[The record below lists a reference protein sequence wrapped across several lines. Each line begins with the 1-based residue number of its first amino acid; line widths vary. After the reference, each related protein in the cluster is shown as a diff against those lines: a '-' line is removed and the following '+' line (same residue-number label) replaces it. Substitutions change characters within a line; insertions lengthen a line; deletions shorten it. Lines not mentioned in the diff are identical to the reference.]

1 MEDRKTTLEP
11 YHETASDE
19 ENQRESESDNSVFFH
34 AKLL

>member
-1 MEDRKTTLEP
+1 MEDRETTLEP

-19 ENQRESESDNSVFFH
+19 ENEGKSEGDNCVFFH

>member
-1 MEDRKTTLEP
+1 MEGWETTLEP

-19 ENQRESESDNSVFFH
+19 EQEGYREGNNCVFFH